1 MGYNYTVWASHYP
14 YTGTWELAEDFK
26 TLDDAVDYIKQIQLD
41 GYVIIDMQIRD
52 FEIKG
57 QDKMRVFTIC
67 ESTAY
72 SLDKRVNQAIEMI
85 EAKGGKVIN
94 VSLATYSEWI
104 FLYAMILYEGDL
116 DLSFQKRQVK

>member
-14 YTGTWELAEDFK
+14 YNGRWELAEDFK

-57 QDKMRVFTIC
+57 
-67 ESTAY
+67 
-72 SLDKRVNQAIEMI
+72 
-85 EAKGGKVIN
+85 
-94 VSLATYSEWI
+94 
-104 FLYAMILYEGDL
+104 
-116 DLSFQKRQVK
+116 